1 MKDTRPYAW
10 LHIPIVFTLPFTD
23 VFKHGIWPEVQ
34 NITDPEL
41 KELADFLPSVV
52 LQNRAPSTAKKYAG
66 AFCRWRKWAATKPQV
81 TPFPAKPMHVGL
93 YLSYL
98 IQKASTPSP
107 VEEAVNALSWA
118 HNLACEEDPTGHPL
132 VKQVLEGGKRILAH
146 KVDKKEPITPEILRS
161 LVDKYATEQAT
172 LADIRTLTFCLVGFA
187 GFFRYNELARIKECD
202 IQFFEE
208 HLEIFVESSKT
219 DQYRDGAVVVIARTG
234 TNYCPVAMLERY
246 MRLANISTTNLSENY
261 LFRRLIST
269 KNGQKLRDSANL
281 SYTRARELVLTML
294 ESIGLDRKQFSL
306 HSLRSGGASAAAN
319 AGVPD
324 RCFKRHGRWRS
335 ESAKDGYVQDK
346 LEERLSVS
354 KKLGL

>member
-1 MKDTRPYAW
+1 MARTGKNCRS
-10 LHIPIVFTLPFTD
+10 
-23 VFKHGIWPEVQ
+23 GIE
-34 NITDPEL
+34 
-41 KELADFLPSVV
+41 ELAEFLPLAV
-52 LQNRAPSTAKKYAG
+52 LQSHAPSTAKNYAG
-66 AFCRWRKWAATKPQV
+66 ALSRWRRWAATKPEV
-81 TPFPAKPMHVGL
+81 VSFPAKPLYVGL

-98 IQKASTPSP
+98 IQKAHTPSP

-118 HNLACEEDPTGHPL
+118 HNLAGVEDPTGHPL
-132 VKQVLEGGKRILAH
+132 VKQVLEGAKRILAH
-146 KVDKKEPITPEILRS
+146 KVNKKEPITPEILKS
-161 LVDKYATEQAT
+161 LVDKYAIEQAT
-172 LADIRTLTFCLVGFA
+172 LADIRTLTICLLGFA
-187 GFFRYNELARIKECD
+187 GFFRYNELAKIRECD
-202 IQFFEE
+202 VCFFRE

-234 TNYCPVAMLERY
+234 TDCCPVAMLERY
-246 MRLANISTTNLSENY
+246 MCIANISPANPSESY
-261 LFRRLIST
+261 LFRRLVST

-324 RCFKRHGRWRS
+324 RYFKRHGRWLS
-335 ESAKDGYVQDK
+335 ESAKDGYIQDK